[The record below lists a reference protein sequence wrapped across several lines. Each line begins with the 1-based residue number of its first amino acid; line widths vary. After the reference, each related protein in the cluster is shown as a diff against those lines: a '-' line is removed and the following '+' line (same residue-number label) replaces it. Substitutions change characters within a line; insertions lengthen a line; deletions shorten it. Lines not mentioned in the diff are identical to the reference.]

1 MWSIDGDNMITVT
14 VSSKYQI
21 VIPRKIREKL
31 DIRAGQRIQLIHYQD
46 RIEFILEKNIKEMKG
61 FLKGLNTDV
70 KREEDRL

>member
-1 MWSIDGDNMITVT
+1 MITVT

>member
-14 VSSKYQI
+14 VSSKYQV
-21 VIPRKIREKL
+21 VIPREIREKL
-31 DIRAGQRIQLIHYQD
+31 GIRAGQRIQLIDYHG
-46 RIEFILEKNIKEMKG
+46 RIEFIPEKNIKEMKG

>member
-1 MWSIDGDNMITVT
+1 MITVT
-14 VSSKYQI
+14 VSSKYQV
-21 VIPRKIREKL
+21 VIPREIREKL

-46 RIEFILEKNIKEMKG
+46 RIEFIPEKNIKEMKG

>member
-1 MWSIDGDNMITVT
+1 MITVT
-14 VSSKYQI
+14 VSSKYQV
-21 VIPRKIREKL
+21 VIPREIREKL

-46 RIEFILEKNIKEMKG
+46 RIEFIPEKNINEMKG